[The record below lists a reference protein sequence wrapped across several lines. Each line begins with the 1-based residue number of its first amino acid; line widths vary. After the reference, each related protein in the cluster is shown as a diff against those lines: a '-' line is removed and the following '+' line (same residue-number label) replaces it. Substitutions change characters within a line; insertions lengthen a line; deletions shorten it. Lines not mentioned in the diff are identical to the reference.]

1 MQRCPKCGYRE
12 RYDWPA
18 MLSVVAFGLLYMVFT
33 AVAPQVS
40 RSYRLWALVCFGL
53 FLAANAWNMLRNEK
67 NRREYLKVESMSTG
81 TTPPAN
87 SR

>member
-1 MQRCPKCGYRE
+1 
-12 RYDWPA
+12 

>member
-18 MLSVVAFGLLYMVFT
+18 ILSVIAFGLLYMVFT

-40 RSYRLWALVCFGL
+40 RGYRLLALVAFVM
-53 FLAANAWNMLRNEK
+53 FMAASAWNMLRNEK
-67 NRREYLKVESMSTG
+67 NRRKYLRVESVKAGHRPSQ
-81 TTPPAN
+81 
-87 SR
+87 

>member
-18 MLSVVAFGLLYMVFT
+18 ILSVIAFGVLYMVFT

-40 RSYRLWALVCFGL
+40 RSYRVSALVAFGL
-53 FLAANAWNMLRNEK
+53 FLAANVWNMLRNEK
-67 NRREYLKVESMSTG
+67 NRREYLKVEGMSSG
-81 TTPPAN
+81 STPPAN
-87 SR
+87 SH